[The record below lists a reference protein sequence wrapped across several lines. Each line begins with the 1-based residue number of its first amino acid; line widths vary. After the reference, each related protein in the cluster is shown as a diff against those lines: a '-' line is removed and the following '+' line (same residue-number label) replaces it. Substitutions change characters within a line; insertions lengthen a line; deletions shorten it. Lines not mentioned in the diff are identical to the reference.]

1 MRDQSRAV
9 VNVNRQQA
17 QPPDLGSKIFWLVP
31 GLTHCG
37 LLVMTRHIVP
47 FDTVSVEI
55 IEDAQTGLQ
64 WVISHYQIQYC
75 VQ

>member
-1 MRDQSRAV
+1 MVPLVARLSDF
-9 VNVNRQQA
+9 
-17 QPPDLGSKIFWLVP
+17 FWLVA

-55 IEDAQTGLQ
+55 VEDAQTGLKLNG
-64 WVISHYQIQYC
+64 HYQIQY
-75 VQ
+75 

>member
-1 MRDQSRAV
+1 MVPLVARLSDF
-9 VNVNRQQA
+9 
-17 QPPDLGSKIFWLVP
+17 FWLVS

-55 IEDAQTGLQ
+55 IEDAQTGLEC
-64 WVISHYQIQYC
+64 VIMRYITWDNNFAFKANTAYKP
-75 VQ
+75 